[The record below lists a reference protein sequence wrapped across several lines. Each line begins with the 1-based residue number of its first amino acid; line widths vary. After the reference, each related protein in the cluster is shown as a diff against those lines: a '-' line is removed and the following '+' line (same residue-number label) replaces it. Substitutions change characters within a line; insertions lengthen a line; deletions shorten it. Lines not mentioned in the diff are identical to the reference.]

1 MTGTVMPKRR
11 RAWTSSVAFKL
22 EIAFAIIVAL
32 TGSAILLAIVRLD
45 DLAKVV
51 DRVTGENLPAVTA
64 SLNAAADTADVN
76 AAATD
81 LAASTTERM
90 RLARAARLQLTIS
103 ELRNQVGQLALLADK
118 DMRDRLNRQLGALE
132 AEAGRLASAM
142 QEAVG
147 ARTRR
152 FAATSSVDA
161 ATAAQLRAL
170 DEAAAERGN
179 GDSYADDASLPAAF
193 LSELHV
199 DMLAAASLIVQ
210 AAVAETA
217 SEISA
222 LRERFDAVRAR
233 IARGVDRVAEHAG
246 TDSAR
251 AANLRRTTD
260 AVVALG
266 AGPTG
271 LFALRTREQAA
282 NAAARERADAMRKIG
297 EELRGGVNDLV
308 LGAESNALRASAS
321 AHDSVET
328 GRLWLLVIAGISIA
342 VPILI
347 VWLFVVR
354 YVSRRLSEISRAMLE
369 VSSGDLDATM
379 PAAGRD
385 ELGDMSRALLVFR
398 DNARE
403 IRVAHAEADRAREQA
418 EAASRTKSTFLA
430 NMSHELRTPLNAI
443 IGYSEIL
450 MEEAT
455 DRGDD
460 ASVSDLDKIKS
471 AGRHLLGLINDILDL
486 SKIEAGRMDIFIEEV
501 DLGTLAK
508 DVATLIAPLAQKNAN
523 TLNLEIPADI
533 GVMHTDLTKL
543 KQCLVNLLS
552 NASKFTQNGTIS
564 LVVRRELIGDHARF
578 MFRVSDT
585 GIGMSAEQK
594 ARLFQ
599 AFTQADAS
607 TTRNYGGTGL
617 GLTISKHF
625 VTMLGGSIEVESEP
639 GKGSE
644 FTIVLPDAQAQAAPV
659 LAGQRLT
666 ARAFPPGDDIKLLV
680 VDDDESVHHLL
691 TATLEKEGYRL
702 LHAYDGAEAI
712 ELARSA
718 APDVITLDV
727 MMPRVDG
734 WSVLGQLKSAPETAR
749 IPVIMISILDERTLG
764 YSLGASEFMTKP
776 IDRARLVALV
786 KQFAGK
792 PGSDLV
798 LIVDDQPEVRDI
810 VRTTITGVGLK
821 AAEAANGQAALE
833 WLAAHPR
840 PALIL
845 LDLMM
850 PVMDGFEF
858 LDRAQA
864 EGILDDVPVVV
875 LTARE
880 LSESERALLAERTM
894 LILTKGAQ
902 PISSLGA
909 ALSAIAR
916 RDRDAAA

>member
-1 MTGTVMPKRR
+1 
-11 RAWTSSVAFKL
+11 
-22 EIAFAIIVAL
+22 
-32 TGSAILLAIVRLD
+32 
-45 DLAKVV
+45 
-51 DRVTGENLPAVTA
+51 
-64 SLNAAADTADVN
+64 
-76 AAATD
+76 
-81 LAASTTERM
+81 
-90 RLARAARLQLTIS
+90 
-103 ELRNQVGQLALLADK
+103 
-118 DMRDRLNRQLGALE
+118 
-132 AEAGRLASAM
+132 
-142 QEAVG
+142 
-147 ARTRR
+147 
-152 FAATSSVDA
+152 
-161 ATAAQLRAL
+161 
-170 DEAAAERGN
+170 
-179 GDSYADDASLPAAF
+179 
-193 LSELHV
+193 
-199 DMLAAASLIVQ
+199 
-210 AAVAETA
+210 
-217 SEISA
+217 
-222 LRERFDAVRAR
+222 
-233 IARGVDRVAEHAG
+233 
-246 TDSAR
+246 
-251 AANLRRTTD
+251 
-260 AVVALG
+260 
-266 AGPTG
+266 
-271 LFALRTREQAA
+271 
-282 NAAARERADAMRKIG
+282 
-297 EELRGGVNDLV
+297 
-308 LGAESNALRASAS
+308 
-321 AHDSVET
+321 
-328 GRLWLLVIAGISIA
+328 
-342 VPILI
+342 
-347 VWLFVVR
+347 
-354 YVSRRLSEISRAMLE
+354 
-369 VSSGDLDATM
+369 
-379 PAAGRD
+379 
-385 ELGDMSRALLVFR
+385 
-398 DNARE
+398 
-403 IRVAHAEADRAREQA
+403 
-418 EAASRTKSTFLA
+418 
-430 NMSHELRTPLNAI
+430 
-443 IGYSEIL
+443 
-450 MEEAT
+450 
-455 DRGDD
+455 
-460 ASVSDLDKIKS
+460 
-471 AGRHLLGLINDILDL
+471 
-486 SKIEAGRMDIFIEEV
+486 
-501 DLGTLAK
+501 
-508 DVATLIAPLAQKNAN
+508 
-523 TLNLEIPADI
+523 
-533 GVMHTDLTKL
+533 
-543 KQCLVNLLS
+543 
-552 NASKFTQNGTIS
+552 
-564 LVVRRELIGDHARF
+564 

-594 ARLFQ
+594 GRLFQ

-916 RDRDAAA
+916 RDRDAAV